1 MRFGG
6 LEIIVIAGL
15 VLLFWGPKQLP
26 KLADAAK
33 KSKDIMKKEKNDATN
48 ENTTDENE

>member
-33 KSKDIMKKEKNDATN
+33 KSKDIMKEKDDAID
-48 ENTTDENE
+48 ENKTDEKE